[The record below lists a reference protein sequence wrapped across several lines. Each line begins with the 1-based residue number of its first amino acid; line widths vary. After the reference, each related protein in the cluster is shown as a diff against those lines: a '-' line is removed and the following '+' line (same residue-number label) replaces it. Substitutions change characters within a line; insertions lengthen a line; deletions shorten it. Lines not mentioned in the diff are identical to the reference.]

1 MVSWGHRNVVLS
13 KNDFTRNF
21 HYQIIEIYPHFTIRR
36 AIHRPNV
43 FYYSEKCESE
53 EEQSYHQ

>member
-21 HYQIIEIYPHFTIRR
+21 HYQIDNIIMADKI
-36 AIHRPNV
+36 
-43 FYYSEKCESE
+43 
-53 EEQSYHQ
+53 